1 MDQDKL
7 LTKRI
12 SHISKS
18 TQYHMD
24 EVLKP
29 LSLSSG
35 TYPFLLA
42 LWQNE
47 GVNLE
52 KISRRV
58 HVDKALSTR
67 NIQKLIELGYL
78 EKLADPQDSRA
89 CRIFLTEKGK
99 ETIPSI
105 KKEISLWIDTI
116 TLDLSPQEK
125 DILNIMLE
133 KVLSRAEQM
142 RS

>member
-29 LSLSSG
+29 LGLSSG
-35 TYPFLLA
+35 MYPFLLA

-89 CRIFLTEKGK
+89 YRIFLTEKGK
-99 ETIPSI
+99 KIIPSI

>member
-7 LTKRI
+7 LTKSI

-18 TQYHMD
+18 TQYHME

-29 LSLSSG
+29 FGLSSG

-67 NIQKLIELGYL
+67 NIQKLIELKYL
-78 EKLADPQDSRA
+78 VKLSNPQDSRA
-89 CRIFLTEKGK
+89 CRLFLTEKGK
-99 ETIPSI
+99 EIIPFI
-105 KKEISLWIDTI
+105 KKELQLWIDSI
-116 TLDLSPQEK
+116 TLDLSSEEK
-125 DILNIMLE
+125 DILSIMLE
-133 KVLSRAEQM
+133 KIRNRAEK
-142 RS
+142 